1 MATAREI
8 AVGIA
13 AAAAI
18 AVTLAAMA
26 MVLCGIFC
34 PPLVIAAVPAFFK
47 FAAVFFAVA
56 ATIMLGLELLKV
68 INYATKTTP
77 NPAAAPAAPPAAG
90 P

>member
-13 AAAAI
+13 IAAAI

-34 PPLVIAAVPAFFK
+34 PPLLIAAVPAFFK
-47 FAAVFFAVA
+47 FTAVFFALA
-56 ATIMLGLELLKV
+56 AIPLLGMELMKV
-68 INYATKTTP
+68 INYSSKTTP
-77 NPAAAPAAPPAAG
+77 NPAAAPAAPPAG